1 MIKAIKEKFASWILE
16 ILIVVFT
23 TIGSFIWG
31 LHVVNAEQNMAI
43 SRQEIEININEKR
56 IINLENIIESLRKE
70 NREDHKEILLE
81 LKDVVKNLK

>member
-1 MIKAIKEKFASWILE
+1 MIKTIKEKFASWILE

>member
-1 MIKAIKEKFASWILE
+1 VIKAIKEKFASWILE